1 MRRDGARDIGKQTS
15 LSTIIIGSLIEK
27 IGSGPDW

>member
-15 LSTIIIGSLIEK
+15 PSTKIIGSLTEK
-27 IGSGPDW
+27 IGSDPDW

>member
-1 MRRDGARDIGKQTS
+1 MRRDGARDIEKQTS
-15 LSTIIIGSLIEK
+15 LSTEIIDSLTEK